1 MAFGKQVSTYFEGKW
16 HDGDLPIMRAADH
29 GTWLG
34 TSVFDGARTFEGVSP
49 DLDLHCAR
57 IVASA
62 EAMGMIS
69 PVSPDEVLEI
79 AKEGIARYPKE
90 MPLYIRPMMWSTAG
104 APGLIALDPES
115 TAFSIC
121 IEDMPMPE
129 IESYALGVSDYVR
142 PRADM
147 AITSAKAGSLYAN
160 NGRILRDAMSR
171 GFNNALSVDWEGHV
185 AETAS
190 QNVFMVRDGEILT
203 PKPNG
208 MFLAGITRKRCIELL
223 RGDGVDVKETS
234 LTLEDFDTADEI
246 FLTANAAKVM
256 PVTRYKDRDLGHGQM
271 GTRMRRLYWDY
282 AHAAG

>member
-69 PVSPDEVLEI
+69 PVSPEEVLEI

-129 IESYALGVSDYVR
+129 IGAYALGVSDYVR

-171 GFNNALSVDWEGHV
+171 GFNNALSIDWEGNV

-223 RGDGVDVKETS
+223 RNDGVEVIETS
-234 LTLEDFDTADEI
+234 LTLDDFDTADEI

-256 PVTRYKDRDLGHGQM
+256 PVTRYKDRDLGNGQM
-271 GTRMRRLYWDY
+271 GTRVRRLYWDY
-282 AHAAG
+282 AHATG